1 MNLRHAAALA
11 LVGWYLMIPPTR
23 GTPAEILYYAS
34 LSEWE
39 IGQVWDSKAECENT
53 LKEITKDAQHD
64 SDQYTN
70 GDCAVTVGQFAN
82 GRCMASDDSR
92 LKNNA
97 AVKRYNAAI
106 ERPQTRTPAIS
117 N

>member
-23 GTPAEILYYAS
+23 GAPAEILYHAP

-39 IGQVWDSKAECENT
+39 VGQVWHSKAECENT
-53 LKEITKDAQHD
+53 LKEITRDAQHD
-64 SDQYTN
+64 SDQCTN

-82 GRCMASDDSR
+82 GRCMASDDPQ

-97 AVKRYNAAI
+97 AAKS
-106 ERPQTRTPAIS
+106 S